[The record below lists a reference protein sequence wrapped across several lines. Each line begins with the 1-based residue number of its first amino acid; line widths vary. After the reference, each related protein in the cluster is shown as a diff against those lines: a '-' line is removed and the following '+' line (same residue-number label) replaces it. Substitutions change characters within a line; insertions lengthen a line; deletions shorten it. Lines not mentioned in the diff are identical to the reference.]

1 VDREC
6 LRELVPCASPARAAA
21 GMLSWSMYK
30 CSIKTELTTN
40 ESLEYLSRI
49 QIMKVVQILS
59 PISNLIFVVAVGLVE
74 HVEHSAQFLSVSPHT
89 QSFAQSCCRFRTA
102 RRRRLIVYWRKK
114 ERKLWAQRTKHTH
127 ISRCCCCKKEPTK
140 EKW

>member
-1 VDREC
+1 MVDVQVFQLDE
-6 LRELVPCASPARAAA
+6 EPP
-21 GMLSWSMYK
+21 
-30 CSIKTELTTN
+30 TN

-89 QSFAQSCCRFRTA
+89 HRALRNRAAAFVPLVVVVVVLPKDYCVLAQ
-102 RRRRLIVYWRKK
+102 
-114 ERKLWAQRTKHTH
+114 ERA
-127 ISRCCCCKKEPTK
+127 
-140 EKW
+140 